1 MQPKAPEVRCVC
13 GRGRVLRC
21 SGAPTLHCRRFRC
34 RQRSTRLSTA
44 QLNNNRPV
52 PLQRRRVAYVS
63 AEGSCMAL
71 AGGVGQEW
79 EKEEEVGRY
88 RHMRFAVESPV
99 VHTLKLTA
107 VPASVIVLLS
117 HF

>member
-1 MQPKAPEVRCVC
+1 
-13 GRGRVLRC
+13 
-21 SGAPTLHCRRFRC
+21 
-34 RQRSTRLSTA
+34 
-44 QLNNNRPV
+44 
-52 PLQRRRVAYVS
+52 
-63 AEGSCMAL
+63 MAL